1 METSRRI
8 SGERLSIETICRI
21 IDRSVK
27 KRKEKKGE
35 KGEENRMHSCA
46 REFLSAREFL
56 FRESLSTRLF
66 PREIPREREKE
77 RELLLVAGI
86 GDLWTKI
93 VGGTGADENISR
105 EN

>member
-1 METSRRI
+1 MKREKRIVSVHSR
-8 SGERLSIETICRI
+8 
-21 IDRSVK
+21 
-27 KRKEKKGE
+27 
-35 KGEENRMHSCA
+35 A

-93 VGGTGADENISR
+93 VGGTSADENISR